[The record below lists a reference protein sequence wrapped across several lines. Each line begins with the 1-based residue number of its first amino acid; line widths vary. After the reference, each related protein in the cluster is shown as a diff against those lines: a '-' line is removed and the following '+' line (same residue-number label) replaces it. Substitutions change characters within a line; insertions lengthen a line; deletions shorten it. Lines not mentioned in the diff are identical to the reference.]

1 MDDWK
6 IIWDSFCDEVAVS
19 VQKNNL
25 EKVFEEDI
33 ARDFFTTLGWNRFKK
48 ELKEQYSVRFATATH
63 RADFALFTLGK
74 DTPEVIIEL
83 KRPKK
88 KKEEK
93 DASQLIDYM
102 RQEAC
107 SYGILL
113 LGSKLEIYY
122 IDYSTP
128 KHEATLVETIKYQH
142 DNEAAHQFM
151 DVLNRGEYS
160 SAKMLEYCHKRVK
173 VNKSVEYWC
182 SDDGKTEILNM
193 IVERSQL
200 PEHLLEIL
208 RSTLVVDVKRKDGLA
223 PISQQPII
231 TPTVQPVVI
240 EPKGKKTV
248 IKREPK
254 VWMVPASPKYFDHR
268 ACFDELG
275 LIYWKQFNNFQIGD
289 TGYIYMSAPVK
300 TVLFKFEVT
309 ACDLSLPANY
319 DDQKKFYKREEDFES
334 AKKHNR
340 FYLMK
345 RIGEHKSGVLTL
357 ANMKQNGLKGAP
369 MGTLNLSDD
378 SFKELLKYIEKN
390 FSL

>member
-1 MDDWK
+1 MEDWK
-6 IIWDSFCDEVAVS
+6 IIWNSFCDEVAVS
-19 VQKNNL
+19 IQKNNL

-48 ELKEQYSVRFATATH
+48 ELKEQHPVKFATATH
-63 RADFALFTLGK
+63 RADFALFITGK

-128 KHEATLVETIKYQH
+128 RHEATLVEAIKYQH
-142 DNEAAHQFM
+142 DSEAAHQFM
-151 DVLNRGEYS
+151 EVLNRNEYT

-182 SDDGKTEILNM
+182 SEDGKTEILNM

-200 PEHLLEIL
+200 PEHLLETL
-208 RSTLVVDVKRKDGLA
+208 RSTLIVDVKRKDGLA
-223 PISQQPII
+223 PVSQQPVATTSSVNII
-231 TPTVQPVVI
+231 KAQTK
-240 EPKGKKTV
+240 KGKIV
-248 IKREPK
+248 GKREPK

-275 LIYWKQFNNFQIGD
+275 HIYWKQYNNFQVGD
-289 TGYIYMSAPVK
+289 TGYIYMSAPKKVI
-300 TVLFKFEVT
+300 LFKFEVI
-309 ACDLSLPANY
+309 ACDLPLPSDYCNER
-319 DDQKKFYKREEDFES
+319 KFYKREEDFEG
-334 AKKHNR
+334 AQKHNR
-340 FYLMK
+340 FYVMK

-369 MGTLNLSDD
+369 MGTLNLSDA
-378 SFKELLKYIEKN
+378 SFKQLLAHIERN
-390 FSL
+390 F